1 MEGGKVNTV
10 AFVLVFFV
18 TALVGYGAERSRFCS
33 VSGIRDYFLFHD
45 SYLVYA
51 LPGIFVGSLAS
62 FVILTRI
69 GYQMPG
75 FPLIANSPGFSSV
88 VTICLTVIA
97 GVGIG
102 FYSILA
108 DGCPLRQ
115 HVRAA
120 MGRHYALAYLL
131 GFYIGILYF
140 YTAGVALM
148 LLLHGLVPAM

>member
-1 MEGGKVNTV
+1 MNTV
-10 AFVLVFFV
+10 AFVVVLFV
-18 TALVGYGAERSRFCS
+18 TTIIGYAAERSRFCS

-45 SYLVYA
+45 TYLAYA

-62 FVILTRI
+62 FAILSRL

-75 FPLIANSPGFSSV
+75 FPLITNSPGFLSL
-88 VTICLTVIA
+88 VTICLTVVA

-131 GFYIGILYF
+131 GFYAGILYF
-140 YTAGVALM
+140 YTVGVAL
-148 LLLHGLVPAM
+148 LLLFHGLIPAM